1 MAPPDEFAV
10 GQILDGSS
18 VGSKEQSDEMMKVFQ
33 QYDDLFHR
41 IDEEGTVGEPLLTDR
56 DRQLLAL
63 LKDNARLST
72 TELARRLGVSRST
85 VQSRLERLERSG
97 VIAGYTVRLSEDA
110 VRNQVRAYVLIEVAP
125 KRAQVVVRQLRR
137 RPEVERLESVSGT
150 VDLVAEVR
158 AASVADLDTTID
170 EIGVI
175 DGVDRTTSLIVL
187 STRFAR

>member
-1 MAPPDEFAV
+1 MMNRFVEMTEAATMTDPV
-10 GQILDGSS
+10 GLA
-18 VGSKEQSDEMMKVFQ
+18 
-33 QYDDLFHR
+33 
-41 IDEEGTVGEPLLTDR
+41 DR

-63 LKDNARLST
+63 LQENARLST
-72 TELARRLGVSRST
+72 AELARRLGVSRST

-110 VRNQVRAYVLIEVAP
+110 LRSQVRAYVLIEVAP

-137 RPEVERLESVSGT
+137 RPEVERLQSVSGT
-150 VDLVAEVR
+150 VDLVAEVC

>member
-1 MAPPDEFAV
+1 MMACSGESTKE
-10 GQILDGSS
+10 SS
-18 VGSKEQSDEMMKVFQ
+18 VSK
-33 QYDDLFHR
+33 
-41 IDEEGTVGEPLLTDR
+41 PLLTDR
-56 DRQLLAL
+56 DRRLLTL

-72 TELARRLGVSRST
+72 AELARRLGVSRST

-97 VIAGYTVRLSEDA
+97 VIDGYTVRLGED
-110 VRNQVRAYVLIEVAP
+110 VVPNQVRAYVLVEVAP
-125 KRAQVVVRQLRR
+125 KRAQIVVRQLRR
-137 RPEVERLESVSGT
+137 RPAVERLESVSGT

-158 AASVADLDTTID
+158 AASVADLDATID